1 MMKWTVTC
9 LLVIFSNVQ
18 CKRWM
23 IFGGYVNVEGGPD
36 TKPLDSVELF
46 TLDNEGED
54 S

>member
-1 MMKWTVTC
+1 MMKWTVTG

-18 CKRWM
+18 CRRWM

-54 S
+54 F